1 MEKKEKVF
9 AKGFVFK
16 KRENAPDFV
25 VGSVSIKADE
35 AIQFIADNQKNGWVN
50 LNIAMGQSGKYY
62 IELDTWQPKG
72 WADTQASDAKIASK
86 HIDNSNLP
94 F

>member
-1 MEKKEKVF
+1 MSQEKVF

-16 KRENAPDFV
+16 KRDNAPDFV
-25 VGSVSIKADE
+25 VGSVSIKVDE
-35 AIQFIADNQKNGWVN
+35 AMQFIDENNFNGWVN
-50 LNIAMGQSGKYY
+50 LNIAMGRSGKYY

-72 WADTQASDAKIASK
+72 WADTQASDAKMVAK
-86 HIDNSNLP
+86 NNSDSP